1 MTEHYADWRKSRHS
15 EPNGNCVE
23 VAHLVEDATG
33 IRDSG
38 AEAPHPIP

>member
-23 VAHLVEDATG
+23 VARLAEDTIG
-33 IRDSG
+33 IRDSRP
-38 AEAPHPIP
+38 EAPHTTP